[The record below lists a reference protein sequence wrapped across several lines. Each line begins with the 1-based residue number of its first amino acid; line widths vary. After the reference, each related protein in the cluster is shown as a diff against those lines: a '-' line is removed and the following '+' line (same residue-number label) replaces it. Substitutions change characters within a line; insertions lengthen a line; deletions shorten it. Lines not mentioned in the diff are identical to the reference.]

1 MASGTSE
8 SMPTVNVRTHS
19 DEETR
24 TLGRQIGAQLKAGD
38 CIALRGELGAG
49 KTVMA
54 QGVVAGAGG
63 GDDVRSPTFLLHA
76 VHQGRLP
83 VHHLDLYRMDVGT
96 DLRTLGI
103 DEALLDGAVLVEWPE
118 RTGAEWFTGE
128 VRLEIASATERD
140 VTLKVR
146 RGLRGET

>member
-8 SMPTVNVRTHS
+8 STVAVTVRTHS

-24 TLGRQIGAQLKAGD
+24 ALGRQIGAKLKAGD
-38 CIALRGELGAG
+38 CIGLRGELGAG

-83 VHHLDLYRMDVGT
+83 VHHLDLYRLEVGT
-96 DLRTLGI
+96 DLRSLGI

-118 RTGAEWFTGE
+118 RTEAGWFTGE
-128 VRLEIASATERD
+128 IQLEIASASERE
-140 VTLKVR
+140 VTLMVR
-146 RGLRGET
+146 PGLRGEA